1 MRYALYLGCTVPVRV
16 LNYEIS
22 ARRVAE
28 GLGIE
33 LVDIGDFACC
43 GFPIKGVNRHAALLM
58 AGRNLVLAEEN
69 GLNICALCS
78 ACTGM
83 LTEANRELRGNTDFA
98 VRLNQGIIESTG
110 RRYHGRVEVKHFAR
124 ILYEDIGLGRIK
136 ERIVVNLSGLNL
148 APHYGC
154 HYLKPSDMYNKIED
168 PENPESLDK
177 LIEVTGAHSIHYE
190 GESQCCGGGIL
201 AMDEGTALA
210 MTKGKLDHIK
220 AAQGDAMVLIC
231 PFCDIMYEF
240 NQRRIERAFMT
251 EFKLPILF
259 YPQVLG
265 LAMGIPPEELGFH
278 LNRVKTR
285 HLMERIFPSEERSS
299 NQ

>member
-1 MRYALYLGCTVPVRV
+1 MRYALYLGCTVPVRG
-16 LNYEIS
+16 LPYEIS

-28 GLGIE
+28 ELGIE

-43 GFPIKGVNRHAALLM
+43 GFPIKGVDRHTASLM

-69 GLNICALCS
+69 GLNICTLCS

-83 LTEANRELRGNTDFA
+83 LTEANRELRGDTDLGH
-98 VRLNQGIIESTG
+98 RLNEGIIESTG

-124 ILYEDIGLGRIK
+124 VLHEDIGLGRIK
-136 ERIVVNLSGLNL
+136 ERIVVNLSALNL

-154 HYLKPSDMYNKIED
+154 HYLKPSDMYQHIED
-168 PENPESLDK
+168 PENPESLDQ

-190 GESQCCGGGIL
+190 GENQCCGGGIL
-201 AMDEGTALA
+201 AVDEEAALA
-210 MTKGKLDHIK
+210 MTKGKLYHIK

-231 PFCDIMYEF
+231 PFCNIMYEF
-240 NQRRIERAFMT
+240 NQRRIERAFST
-251 EFKLPILF
+251 EFKLPILY

-265 LAMGIPPEELGFH
+265 LAMGISPEELGLH
-278 LNRVKTR
+278 LNRVKPR
-285 HLMERIFPSEERSS
+285 HLMERVFPSEEQSS
-299 NQ
+299 Q

>member
-16 LNYEIS
+16 LHYEMS

-28 GLGIE
+28 GFGIE

-43 GFPIKGVNRHAALLM
+43 GFPIKGVNRQAASLM

-69 GLNICALCS
+69 GLNICTLCS

-83 LTEANRELRGNTDFA
+83 LTEANRELRGDTDFSL
-98 VRLNQGIIESTG
+98 RLNQGITESIG
-110 RRYHGRVEVKHFAR
+110 KRYQGRVEVKHFAR
-124 ILYEDIGLGRIK
+124 VLYEDIGLERIK
-136 ERIVVNLSGLNL
+136 ERIVVDLSELNL

-154 HYLKPSDMYNKIED
+154 HYLKPSDMYHQIED
-168 PENPESLDK
+168 PENPESLDQ

-220 AAQGDAMVLIC
+220 AVQGDAMVLIC

-240 NQRRIERAFMT
+240 NQRRIERDFTT
-251 EFKLPILF
+251 EFKLPVLF

-265 LAMGIPPEELGFH
+265 LAMGIPPEELGLH
-278 LNRVKTR
+278 LNRVKPR
-285 HLMERIFPSEERSS
+285 HLMERIFPSEERS
-299 NQ
+299 NT